1 MSCCQCQGIEL
12 FFNDRM
18 ARHTRKRYRKRGNE
32 KTTQM
37 MLDAIKTDGIDDM
50 TVLDIGGGIGGIQ
63 LDLLAAGASEALSV
77 DASSAYLAIAEAEA
91 EAQGVS
97 DRIRYQFGDFVELA
111 PDIEAADIVTLD
123 RVICCYD
130 DMPALVS
137 HSAERARQYYGAVY
151 PRDSWWVK
159 MVMPIINLIPK
170 IMRKPFRAYVHP
182 TVEVDAIIRKY
193 GFKLHYYA
201 RTFIWQIFVYK
212 RQA

>member
-1 MSCCQCQGIEL
+1 
-12 FFNDRM
+12 
-18 ARHTRKRYRKRGNE
+18 
-32 KTTQM
+32 